1 MRNIGYFIRKEF
13 LQLRRNPVLFP
24 ILIIMPLIQL
34 LILVPAATLEMKEI
48 KYFVV
53 DQDLSTTSRDLCA
66 HLEASPFYNFQG
78 SSFSEKKGTKSLTNG
93 ESDMVLVIPEGFEK
107 ALLKEKTAAVQLQ
120 IDAINGVKA
129 GLINSYTSNIIA
141 AYNREIVTDL
151 ATSEELQKMAS
162 LKTIDITYSH
172 WYNPELRYPV
182 YMLPGILVILVSV
195 IGMFISALNI
205 VREKEIGTIE
215 QINVT
220 PVRKYQFI
228 IGKVVPFWLIALV
241 EMAFGL
247 LIGRLIFGV
256 GVEGSLLVLFSY
268 TAVYL
273 LVVIGIGIFVS
284 TISKTQQQVMFVTFF
299 FMLTFILMSGIF
311 TPVENMPAWAQKV
324 NIINPFSYF
333 MRVIRM
339 VMLKGSGFADIR
351 DEFIATSAYAVI
363 ILSVSVWRYRKRS

>member
-34 LILVPAATLEMKEI
+34 LILVPAATMEMKEI

-78 SSFSEKKGTKSLTNG
+78 SSFSEKKGTESLTNG

-107 ALLKEKTAAVQLQ
+107 ALLKGKTAAVQLQ

-151 ATSEELQKMAS
+151 ATSEELREMAS

-256 GVEGSLLVLFSY
+256 GVEGSLMVLFSY

-311 TPVENMPAWAQKV
+311 TPVENMPGWAQKV

-351 DEFIATSAYAVI
+351 NEFIATSAYAVI